1 MSSGIFLNAYL
12 RSLVVVPLLS
22 RVCLS
27 VSDRLQHTRFP
38 VLHYLL
44 ELAQIHVHWIDD
56 AIQQSHPLSP
66 PSLFLFNLSQ
76 HQGLFQWVSSLY
88 QEAKGL
94 ELQLQHQSFQWIFG
108 VDLLYIDWLDLLL
121 SKGLSRVVYSTHSKA
136 LVLGCSSAFF
146 MIQLSHLY
154 MTGGKNKALTIQTFV
169 SKVMSLLCNML
180 SRFVIT
186 FLPRSKHL
194 LISWL
199 QLLSAVI
206 LEPKKI
212 KCPCFHFFPI
222 YFPWSDGTSC
232 CDLSFLNVEF

>member
-1 MSSGIFLNAYL
+1 MTDCSTPG
-12 RSLVVVPLLS
+12 SLSFTISWSLLKFMYIELMMPFNSLILCRPLLFFS
-22 RVCLS
+22 SIFPSIRVFFNESALYIRRPKDWS
-27 VSDRLQHTRFP
+27 FSFSISP
-38 VLHYLL
+38 SNEYLGL
-44 ELAQIHVHWIDD
+44 I
-56 AIQQSHPLSP
+56 
-66 PSLFLFNLSQ
+66 FFN
-76 HQGLFQWVSSLY
+76 
-88 QEAKGL
+88 
-94 ELQLQHQSFQWIFG
+94 
-108 VDLLYIDWLDLLL
+108 IDWLDLLL

-186 FLPRSKHL
+186 FLPRSKRHL
-194 LISWL
+194 ILWL
-199 QLLSAVI
+199 QLSSTVI

-222 YFPWSDGTSC
+222 YFP
-232 CDLSFLNVEF
+232 